1 MNSHGMCFFVTCL
14 FQIDHVFKV
23 HSWCSVLSVLH
34 FFLLPNTIPLY
45 GYATFYLSIHE
56 LMGVWVIS
64 TLWLFRMLLLTL
76 CTNFCMDMCFHFSW
90 GTYLGVELPDYIV
103 TKLHLNLQTVS
114 QNGYILLHSP
124 QQHMLAALSAYTC
137 WHLLLSVFIINIPVK
152 QRLIVVLTYFLDN

>member
-1 MNSHGMCFFVTCL
+1 MKSHDVCFFVTCL
-14 FQIDHVFKV
+14 FHVDHVFKV
-23 HSWCSVLSVLH
+23 HSWCSALSVLH

-90 GTYLGVELPDYIV
+90 GIYLGVELPDYIV
-103 TKLHLNLQTVS
+103 TKLRWNLQTVS
-114 QNGYILLHSP
+114 QKATSFCILPSSICW
-124 QQHMLAALSAYTC
+124 QHFLLIGVDTC
-137 WHLLLSVFIINIPVK
+137 YSVFITHIPVK